1 MSPDFHITTFKHYK
15 GVCMWVC
22 VLNCFG
28 HAWLWESM
36 DCSPPGSSVHG
47 ILQARKLSGLP
58 CPPPGDLPDP
68 GIEFESLV
76 SPALAGG
83 LFTTSATWEGH
94 GYCGWWLVIHS
105 ELECVIDTWK
115 CIYLSGSFFHHKNM
129 LLSILDN
136 LRSYHSDKKYFTVR
150 DSLLFSIHLTHV
162 ACIF

>member
-1 MSPDFHITTFKHYK
+1 MC
-15 GVCMWVC
+15 VCVC
-22 VLNCFG
+22 VLNCFSRVQLFV
-28 HAWLWESM
+28 ALWTVARQAPLSM
-36 DCSPPGSSVHG
+36 GFSR
-47 ILQARKLSGLP
+47 QEYWSGLP
-58 CPPPGDLPDP
+58 FPPPGDLPDP

-76 SPALAGG
+76 SLALAGG